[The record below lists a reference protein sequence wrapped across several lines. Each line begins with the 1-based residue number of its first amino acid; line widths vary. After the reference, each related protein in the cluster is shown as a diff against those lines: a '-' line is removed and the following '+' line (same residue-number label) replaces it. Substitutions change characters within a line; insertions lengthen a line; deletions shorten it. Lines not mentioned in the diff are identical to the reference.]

1 MTSIRSWGVV
11 CVLAVLSGSA
21 CATGNGGTITV
32 PCDDARC
39 NETCVGEGDASGACR
54 EDACVCV
61 PAIRPPSGASLGVSS
76 GGVVTRRS
84 DGYSL
89 ELTVGPV
96 TPAAVPAGRANLE
109 VGIAPQADPTR
120 TP

>member
-1 MTSIRSWGVV
+1 MTSIRCW
-11 CVLAVLSGSA
+11 VLACVVAAASSA

-61 PAIRPPSGASLGVSS
+61 PAIRPPSGASVGVSS

-84 DGYSL
+84 NGYTV
-89 ELTVGPV
+89 ELSVGPV
-96 TPAAVPAGRANLE
+96 TPAAVPSGGANLE
-109 VGIAPQADPTR
+109 VGIVPQADPTR

>member
-1 MTSIRSWGVV
+1 MTSIRCWVFACVV
-11 CVLAVLSGSA
+11 AVASSA

-39 NETCVGEGDASGACR
+39 NATCVGEGDASGACR

-61 PAIRPPSGASLGVSS
+61 PVIRPPSGASLGVSS
-76 GGVVTRRS
+76 GGAVTRRS
-84 DGYSL
+84 NGYSL